1 MFYLFMQTLFW
12 IILAFVLGLIVGW
25 WLRGRFLGEQQSEQE
40 AVPITKVA
48 AASVAAKPAP
58 AAVEPAPAVVE
69 PAPAAPQAVVE
80 SAAKV
85 TDVVEAPAVD
95 EQWKPLVASGENK
108 DDLKRIKGIGPVIE
122 KSLNGLGIFTF
133 QQISDFSPDNVKWVD
148 SHINFPGRINR
159 EEWVSQATEL
169 AAGGSTS
176 FSARVDKGDV
186 SY

>member
-25 WLRGRFLGEQQSEQE
+25 WLRGRFIGEQKVEHDAS
-40 AVPITKVA
+40 PITKVA
-48 AASVAAKPAP
+48 AAAVVAQPLPVVPEPVAELAEVAAP
-58 AAVEPAPAVVE
+58 
-69 PAPAAPQAVVE
+69 
-80 SAAKV
+80 
-85 TDVVEAPAVD
+85 TID
-95 EQWKPLVASGENK
+95 EQWKPLVGTGEDK